1 MPRPSRCFAS
11 ILPLWLLMAGG
22 GRAQTPAQAAP
33 RPAAQAPA
41 GQAAQSSGDP
51 LDEPLTPDE
60 LVVPSNKALEAVA
73 PMPAAPTAPSPN
85 TTATA
90 PAPGAPAGKPAAP
103 GELQQ
108 RGKSGVFTIKAE
120 VDEVVLHATVVD
132 DRQRLVTNLDRNAFT
147 VFENGQAQP
156 ITSFR
161 HEDVPVAVGILVDD
175 SASMR
180 DKRPA
185 VSQAALNFVRSSNPD
200 DRVFVVNF
208 SDPQDIY
215 IDVNFTSS
223 IPKLKEAL
231 ENIDARG
238 ETALYD
244 AVAASADHIM
254 KQQGIDRRLEKK
266 VLLVITD
273 GWDNASVDS
282 LEQAVR
288 RVQVEG
294 GPTIYTIG
302 LLDEDSKK
310 RGKRALKE
318 LAEQTGGVAYLLD
331 PQDLGQ
337 VDAVTQQIARDI
349 RNQYTI
355 GYKKSPNAASG
366 YRSIKVQAR
375 ARGYKDLQV
384 RTRSGYFPGQEQAE
398 K

>member
-1 MPRPSRCFAS
+1 M
-11 ILPLWLLMAGG
+11 
-22 GRAQTPAQAAP
+22 
-33 RPAAQAPA
+33 
-41 GQAAQSSGDP
+41 
-51 LDEPLTPDE
+51 
-60 LVVPSNKALEAVA
+60 
-73 PMPAAPTAPSPN
+73 
-85 TTATA
+85 
-90 PAPGAPAGKPAAP
+90 
-103 GELQQ
+103 
-108 RGKSGVFTIKAE
+108 
-120 VDEVVLHATVVD
+120 
-132 DRQRLVTNLDRNAFT
+132 
-147 VFENGQAQP
+147 
-156 ITSFR
+156 
-161 HEDVPVAVGILVDD
+161 
-175 SASMR
+175 
-180 DKRPA
+180 
-185 VSQAALNFVRSSNPD
+185 
-200 DRVFVVNF
+200 
-208 SDPQDIY
+208 
-215 IDVNFTSS
+215 
-223 IPKLKEAL
+223 
-231 ENIDARG
+231 
-238 ETALYD
+238 
-244 AVAASADHIM
+244 AASADHIM

>member
-1 MPRPSRCFAS
+1 VDALTCSPIPVNLPIPLQRLAWSYATNMCSVAVQAIGAMTASGTISRLSCCRPRDYRRSTFTPRPDTMPRPSRFFAS
-11 ILPLWLLMAGG
+11 ILPLWLLMAGA

-33 RPAAQAPA
+33 QPAAQAAA

-90 PAPGAPAGKPAAP
+90 PAPGAPAGKPGAG

-108 RGKSGVFTIKAE
+108 RGKSGVFTLRAE

-147 VFENGQAQP
+147 VFENGQAEP

-200 DRVFVVNF
+200 DRV
-208 SDPQDIY
+208 
-215 IDVNFTSS
+215 
-223 IPKLKEAL
+223 
-231 ENIDARG
+231 
-238 ETALYD
+238 
-244 AVAASADHIM
+244 
-254 KQQGIDRRLEKK
+254 
-266 VLLVITD
+266 
-273 GWDNASVDS
+273 
-282 LEQAVR
+282 
-288 RVQVEG
+288 
-294 GPTIYTIG
+294 
-302 LLDEDSKK
+302 
-310 RGKRALKE
+310 
-318 LAEQTGGVAYLLD
+318 
-331 PQDLGQ
+331 
-337 VDAVTQQIARDI
+337 
-349 RNQYTI
+349 
-355 GYKKSPNAASG
+355 
-366 YRSIKVQAR
+366 
-375 ARGYKDLQV
+375 
-384 RTRSGYFPGQEQAE
+384 
-398 K
+398 

>member
-1 MPRPSRCFAS
+1 MPRPSRLFVS
-11 ILPLWLLMAGG
+11 ILLLWIATAVIGL
-22 GRAQTPAQAAP
+22 AQAPQPAQAAP
-33 RPAAQAPA
+33 QPAAQTPP
-41 GQAAQSSGDP
+41 GQTAQSSGDP
-51 LDEPLTPDE
+51 LDEPLTAEE
-60 LVVPSNKALEAVA
+60 LVVPSNKGLEAVA
-73 PMPAAPTAPSPN
+73 PALPPPTGAAPN

-90 PAPGAPAGKPAAP
+90 PAPNGPAGKAPAG

-108 RGKSGVFTIKAE
+108 RGKSGVFTLRAE

-185 VSQAALNFVRSSNPD
+185 VNQAALNFVRSSNPD

-208 SDPQDIY
+208 SDPQNIY
-215 IDVNFTSS
+215 IDVNSTSS

-231 ENIDARG
+231 ENRDARG

-254 KQQGIDRRLEKK
+254 KQPNIDRRLEKK

-273 GWDNASVDS
+273 GWDKASVDS

-302 LLDEDSKK
+302 
-310 RGKRALKE
+310 
-318 LAEQTGGVAYLLD
+318 
-331 PQDLGQ
+331 
-337 VDAVTQQIARDI
+337 
-349 RNQYTI
+349 
-355 GYKKSPNAASG
+355 
-366 YRSIKVQAR
+366 
-375 ARGYKDLQV
+375 
-384 RTRSGYFPGQEQAE
+384 F
-398 K
+398 